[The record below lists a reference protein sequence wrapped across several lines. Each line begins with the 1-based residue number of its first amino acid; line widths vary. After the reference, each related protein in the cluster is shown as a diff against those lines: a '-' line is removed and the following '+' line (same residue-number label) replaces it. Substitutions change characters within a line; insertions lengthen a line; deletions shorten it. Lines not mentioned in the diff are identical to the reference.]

1 MFRLHLVEAVG
12 RISLAEVTLIED
24 PSDEERIDE
33 GEWQIDGVEGSPEC
47 CKRLIGENIQSRR
60 RPLLGPS
67 PG

>member
-33 GEWQIDGVEGSPEC
+33 GEWQIDGVEGSP
-47 CKRLIGENIQSRR
+47 
-60 RPLLGPS
+60 PPA
-67 PG
+67 